1 MLCDFVFVEECNAD
15 ACRASCRNCGR
26 SVIIQKQI
34 AYKRNCPGTSHS
46 AGTAGTQLKKLL
58 EFFFQVPTK
67 SCKCQSRA
75 DHMNA
80 MGNDWCEENID
91 TIVGWL
97 AEEAASRGLP
107 FLNTVGRLL
116 VKRAISN
123 ARKATPH

>member
-1 MLCDFVFVEECNAD
+1 MDCIFVKDDNCDSDFCYATCSSCGHSVLLP
-15 ACRASCRNCGR
+15 ASGRYRRNC
-26 SVIIQKQI
+26 KQCLSG
-34 AYKRNCPGTSHS
+34 N
-46 AGTAGTQLKKLL
+46 GTAGTQLKKLL
-58 EFFFQVPTK
+58 EFFFQVPTR

-107 FLNTVGRLL
+107 FFSGVGRLL
-116 VKRAISN
+116 VKRAIHN